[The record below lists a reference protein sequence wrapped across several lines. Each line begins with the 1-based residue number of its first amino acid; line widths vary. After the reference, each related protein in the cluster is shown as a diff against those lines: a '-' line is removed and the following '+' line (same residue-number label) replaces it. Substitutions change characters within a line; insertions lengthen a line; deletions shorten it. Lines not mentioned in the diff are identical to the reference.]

1 MQAHPILFIISYT
14 DTCYSW
20 LQHFLTPTTTQNT
33 YFFLHLQRNNGQPEL
48 AIKARFIT
56 VRRPT
61 LWLIR
66 AGRYYE
72 LRSKLSKIGFERCQ
86 PELAIALLSVQQ
98 IKLTWIGIKSAVDSH
113 PD

>member
-1 MQAHPILFIISYT
+1 MLLMITALSWHPL
-14 DTCYSW
+14 
-20 LQHFLTPTTTQNT
+20 LHKTPT
-33 YFFLHLQRNNGQPEL
+33 FLHLQRNNGQPEL

-72 LRSKLSKIGFERCQ
+72 LRSKLIKIGFKRSQ
-86 PELAIALLSVQQ
+86 PKLAIALPSVQQ
-98 IKLTWIGIKSAVDSH
+98 IKLTRIGIKSAVDSH